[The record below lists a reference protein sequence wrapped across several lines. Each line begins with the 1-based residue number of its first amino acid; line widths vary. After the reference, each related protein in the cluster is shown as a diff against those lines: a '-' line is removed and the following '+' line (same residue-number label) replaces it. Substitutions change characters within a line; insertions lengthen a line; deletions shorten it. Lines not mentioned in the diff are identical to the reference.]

1 MTGLDNPDYPFA
13 EGRVFPSNNE
23 LPLMLHCRLHKHGT
37 IYILT
42 SSLFLST
49 RFGPD
54 YEPALPSLSGIVWA
68 SEKAY
73 SAVVSELVAICL
85 CQELV
90 DDTWIGVLGERSLWW

>member
-1 MTGLDNPDYPFA
+1 MTGLDSPEYPFA

-23 LPLMLHCRLHKHGT
+23 LPLMLHRRSTNMGQST
-37 IYILT
+37 SLT

-49 RFGPD
+49 RFGPAC
-54 YEPALPSLSGIVWA
+54 EPALPSLSGKLWA

-73 SAVVSELVAICL
+73 SAVFSELLAICL

-90 DDTWIGVLGERSLWW
+90 DDTWIGFLGEWFLW